1 MRVIPSAPMPADA
14 ESRIE
19 HFTELVATAL
29 SNVQARAEAQRL
41 APQLDDAVERRARR
55 RG

>member
-1 MRVIPSAPMPADA
+1 MTPLTAA
-14 ESRIE
+14 
-19 HFTELVATAL
+19 LVT
-29 SNVQARAEAQRL
+29 EAQRL